1 MRSFRA
7 LLLVLIIVF
16 AVLTYLAKL
25 NPYFP
30 FDLVITRSIQSI
42 NLAGFDLLMRFL
54 TTLGNHPY
62 WEILVFGSSI
72 IFWLVK
78 LKKEAIITLVSSIGV
93 LTLSEL
99 IKRIVARPR
108 PDGSLV
114 IQIEHFT
121 RPDSFPSGHVLFF
134 MGFFGFLL
142 FVVYSQKSSA
152 YSRFKPGI
160 LRTFL
165 ICLLGL
171 LLILIGIS
179 RIYLGAHWFSDT
191 LGSYLLGIIWLYLM
205 VYIYRKY

>member
-1 MRSFRA
+1 MIRGFRA

-16 AVLTYLAKL
+16 AVLTYLAKI

-42 NLAGFDLLMRFL
+42 NLAGFDFLMRFL
-54 TTLGNHPY
+54 TTIGYHPY
-62 WEILVFGSSI
+62 WEILVFGGSAV
-72 IFWLVK
+72 FWLLK
-78 LKKEAIITLVSSIGV
+78 LRKEAIITLISSIGV

-99 IKRIVARPR
+99 IKRVVARPR

-114 IQIEHFT
+114 IQVEHFT
-121 RPDSFPSGHVLFF
+121 RSDSFPSGHVLFF

-142 FVVYSQKSSA
+142 FVV

-191 LGSYLLGIIWLYLM
+191 LGSYLLGSIW
-205 VYIYRKY
+205 